1 MKLNIQLSIK
11 VNKNELQLA
20 KEYCASVDST
30 IHIKVRR
37 LIKELAQKLKEME

>member
-1 MKLNIQLSIK
+1 VGSSQLD
-11 VNKNELQLA
+11 KNELQLA

-37 LIKELAQKLKEME
+37 LVKELAQKSKEME